1 MLWWLE
7 KVVEVNPSPM
17 VGQQRLCD
25 IAIKI
30 GNDEKKW
37 KWEQIDGGRWMSQ
50 KTKCG
55 IDLFIDCP

>member
-37 KWEQIDGGRWMSQ
+37 KWE
-50 KTKCG
+50 
-55 IDLFIDCP
+55 